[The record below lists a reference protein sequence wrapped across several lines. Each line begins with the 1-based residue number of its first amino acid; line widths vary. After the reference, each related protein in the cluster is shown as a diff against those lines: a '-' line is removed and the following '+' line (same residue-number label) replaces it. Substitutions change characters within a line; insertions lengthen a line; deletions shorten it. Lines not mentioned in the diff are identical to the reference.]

1 MTIFAELPTANVKDR
16 ELSSASGLWVVSRL
30 GTAGDPPA
38 LSFPPTNII
47 IFPCDFT
54 IRRATMV
61 STRSKKEF
69 TEPELTP
76 TKSTPARSRK
86 SSAKWA
92 HTPSNVT
99 LIWLAISLPL
109 VIWDAGYVLLRPH
122 SMPGGSLHWPIWA
135 PYELYGT
142 VDYIYGWKAYNERNG
157 FTGAQTA
164 LNVVETAMYFYYL
177 YVLYAYGKPSS
188 APGRGAPKPAKIGYL
203 GEQRYVAGQEGALAV
218 LVAFSAAVMTV
229 SKTVL
234 YWLNEYYSGFDNIG
248 HNKFV
253 DLIFLW
259 IIPNGAWLVLP
270 SYMIYICGSEILQ
283 GLVMASGKSSSSE
296 NSVVKSE

>member
-1 MTIFAELPTANVKDR
+1 
-16 ELSSASGLWVVSRL
+16 
-30 GTAGDPPA
+30 
-38 LSFPPTNII
+38 
-47 IFPCDFT
+47 
-54 IRRATMV
+54 MV

-69 TEPELTP
+69 PEPELSP
-76 TKSTPARSRK
+76 TKSTPSRSRK
-86 SSAKWA
+86 STAKWA
-92 HTPSNVT
+92 HTPSNTT

-122 SMPGGSLHWPIWA
+122 SMPGGYLHWPIWA

-177 YVLYAYGKPSS
+177 YILYVYGKPSS
-188 APGRGAPKPAKIGYL
+188 AQGRGAPKPAKVGYF
-203 GEQRYVAGQEGALAV
+203 GEQRYVGGQKGALAV

-234 YWLNEYYSGFDNIG
+234 YCKLFSRFRI
-248 HNKFV
+248 
-253 DLIFLW
+253 
-259 IIPNGAWLVLP
+259 
-270 SYMIYICGSEILQ
+270 SR
-283 GLVMASGKSSSSE
+283 
-296 NSVVKSE
+296 